1 MRIRSAGDLAATVKG
16 RRKDLAISQ
25 AALAQRAGVARKSI
39 SELESG
45 RTQPELALI
54 LRVLEQL
61 GLAMEVVPRTDTRAR
76 ARSRVIDLDAVINEH
91 RRK

>member
-1 MRIRSAGDLAATVKG
+1 MRIRSAGDLAAAVRG
-16 RRKDLAISQ
+16 RRKDLALSQ
-25 AALAQRAGVARKSI
+25 AELAHRAGVARKSI

-45 RTQPELALI
+45 KTQPELALM

-61 GLAMEVVPRTDTRAR
+61 GLALEVGRDADAR
-76 ARSRVIDLDAVINEH
+76 AQDRAVDLDAVLEEH

>member
-1 MRIRSAGDLAATVKG
+1 MRIRSTRDLAAAVRG

-25 AALAQRAGVARKSI
+25 AELARRAGVARKSI

-45 RTQPELALI
+45 KTQPELALV

-61 GLAMEVVPRTDTRAR
+61 GLVIEVGRGTDAR
-76 ARSRVIDLDAVINEH
+76 AQKRAIDLDTVIEEH

>member
-1 MRIRSAGDLAATVKG
+1 MRIRSALDLAAAVRG

-25 AALAQRAGVARKSI
+25 AELAQRAGVARKTI

-45 RTQPELALI
+45 KTRPELDLV

-61 GLAMEVVPRTDTRAR
+61 DLAIDVGRGASAR
-76 ARSRVIDLDAVINEH
+76 AQRRAVDLDTLIDEH

>member
-1 MRIRSAGDLAATVKG
+1 MRIRSAGDLAAIVKG
-16 RRKDLAISQ
+16 RRKDLVISQ
-25 AALAQRAGVARKSI
+25 AELAHRAGVARKSI

-45 RTQPELALI
+45 KTHPELGLT

-61 GLAMEVVPRTDTRAR
+61 GLVIEVELGTDPRVQK
-76 ARSRVIDLDAVINEH
+76 RVVDLDAVIEEH

>member
-1 MRIRSAGDLAATVKG
+1 MRVRSAGDLAAIVKG

-25 AALAQRAGVARKSI
+25 AELAHRAGVARKSI

-45 RTQPELALI
+45 KTQPELNLA

-61 GLAMEVVPRTDTRAR
+61 GLVIEVARDTDARTRKRA
-76 ARSRVIDLDAVINEH
+76 IDLDAVIEEH

>member
-1 MRIRSAGDLAATVKG
+1 MRIRSTRDLAAVVKG

-25 AALAQRAGVARKSI
+25 AELAQRAGVARKSI

-45 RTQPELALI
+45 KTQPELALV

-61 GLAMEVVPRTDTRAR
+61 GLDIEVGRGADAR
-76 ARSRVIDLDAVINEH
+76 AQKRAIDLDTVIDEH